1 MGIRILLLYKFCQ
14 SLTLS
19 SKYSADDEIE
29 NQCLRG
35 KRVEVDQI
43 TAILEQD
50 LLKLKTHPSLVEAI
64 GLDDSRFAAEFLRKE
79 KGILLA
85 ALNLTKKIF

>member
-1 MGIRILLLYKFCQ
+1 M
-14 SLTLS
+14 
-19 SKYSADDEIE
+19 
-29 NQCLRG
+29 
-35 KRVEVDQI
+35 EVDQI

-64 GLDDSRFAAEFLRKE
+64 GLDDSRFATEFLRKE